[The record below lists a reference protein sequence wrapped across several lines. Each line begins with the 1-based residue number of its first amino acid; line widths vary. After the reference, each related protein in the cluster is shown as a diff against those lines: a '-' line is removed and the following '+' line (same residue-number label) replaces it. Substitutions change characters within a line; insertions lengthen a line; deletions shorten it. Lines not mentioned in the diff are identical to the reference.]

1 MHIKCKELNA
11 FHHKS
16 GELLVSDSKMYYGSK
31 IAVCKIDEEDF
42 DRLKQFGWYI
52 SKKGYVFT
60 MIDGK
65 CHQLHRFILGLTN
78 PKISVDHDDGNKL
91 NNKKSNLIP
100 MSHKENTL
108 KSWHIQK
115 THDVLFKPI
124 DMIDKDTGI
133 VLMQFDGVKK
143 LRSICMKRVY
153 RIVLIKEQFLMFVL
167 DDQKHLVDMYGGG
180 TYKICRK

>member
-1 MHIKCKELNA
+1 MYIKCKELNT

-42 DRLKQFGWYI
+42 DKLKQFGWYI

-65 CHQLHRFILGLTN
+65 CHQLHRFVLGLTN
-78 PKISVDHDDGNKL
+78 PKISIDHDDGNKL
-91 NNKKSNLIP
+91 NNRKSNLIQ
-100 MSHKENTL
+100 MSHKANTL

-115 THDVLFKPI
+115 THDVLLKPV

-133 VLMQFDGVKK
+133 VLMQFNGVKEAAK
-143 LRSICMKRVY
+143 YLYENGLSN
-153 RIVLIKEQFLMFVL
+153 RINQGAISNVCSGRTKTSCGYVWRWHI
-167 DDQKHLVDMYGGG
+167 
-180 TYKICRK
+180 